1 MTENI
6 QTPKEVLI
14 DILRAAKDECDDYV
28 ARFCECEY
36 EDSPIGDPLEFMK
49 EQFAEWLSEKGI
61 TNEDGAAWSNAAQR
75 GWDLVTATST
85 VSDCDVERVRD
96 ELRNSMFVL
105 EDLFNRANVECGLM
119 ECNW

>member
-1 MTENI
+1 MTENM

-28 ARFCECEY
+28 DRFCEREY
-36 EDSPIGDPLEFMK
+36 EDSPIGDPLKFTK
-49 EQFAEWLSEKGI
+49 EQFAERLVEKGI
-61 TNEDGAAWSNAAQR
+61 TSEDGAAWSNAVQR
-75 GWDLVTATST
+75 GWDLVTATSN
-85 VSDCDVERVRD
+85 VSDCDVKHVRH
-96 ELRNSMFVL
+96 ELGNSVIIL

>member
-28 ARFCECEY
+28 ARFREREY
-36 EDSPIGDPLEFMK
+36 EDSPIGDPLEFAK
-49 EQFAEWLSEKGI
+49 EQFAEWLDEKGI
-61 TNEDGAAWSNAAQR
+61 TAEDGFAWSNAVQR
-75 GWDLVTATST
+75 GWDLVTAVST

-96 ELRNSMFVL
+96 ELRNSAIVL
-105 EDLFNRANVECGLM
+105 EDLLNRANVECGLM

>member
-6 QTPKEVLI
+6 QTPTEVLI

-28 ARFCECEY
+28 ARFCEREY
-36 EDSPIGDPLEFMK
+36 EDSPIGDPLKFTK
-49 EQFAEWLSEKGI
+49 EQFAVRLVEKGI
-61 TNEDGAAWSNAAQR
+61 TNEDGAAWSNAVQR
-75 GWDLVTATST
+75 GWDLVTATSN
-85 VSDCDVERVRD
+85 VSDCDVKHVRR
-96 ELRNSMFVL
+96 ELGNSVIIL

>member
-28 ARFCECEY
+28 ARFCEREY
-36 EDSPIGDPLEFMK
+36 EDSPIGDPLKFAK
-49 EQFAEWLSEKGI
+49 EQFAEWLDEKGI
-61 TNEDGAAWSNAAQR
+61 TDEDGAAWSNAVQR
-75 GWDLVTATST
+75 GWDLVTAAST

-96 ELRNSMFVL
+96 ELRNSTIVL